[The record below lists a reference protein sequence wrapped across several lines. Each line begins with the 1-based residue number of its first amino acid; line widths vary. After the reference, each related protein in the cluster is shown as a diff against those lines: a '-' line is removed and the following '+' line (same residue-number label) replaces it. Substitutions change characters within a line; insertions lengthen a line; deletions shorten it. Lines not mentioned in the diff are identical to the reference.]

1 MRPQQRSLT
10 HDSCNISQLQI
21 KSSVTKN
28 CCETS
33 TQTLK
38 PVDTTHK
45 IMYNHKS
52 MKETMSSHE
61 IRQKFLDFFKNQ
73 NHYILN
79 SAPIIPENDSSV
91 LFNVA
96 GMQPLV
102 PYLLGQEHPQGK
114 RLCSIQKCIRTID
127 IDEVGDNRHLT
138 FFEMMGNWSLGDYF
152 KKEAIEWSY
161 DLLTNKEY
169 GFGLD
174 PNRLYVTC
182 FEGDEDA
189 PKDEEAAEMWK
200 SIFEKKGIS
209 TNRIYFLPK
218 KNNWWSAGD
227 NGPCGPDT
235 EMFYDTTGK
244 YTEGLS
250 FDEYMEKDERGEVVE
265 VWNDVFMEYLKK
277 DGKIVEKLKN
287 KNVDTGSGFERI
299 VMMMQGVSS
308 VFDTD
313 IFKPAI
319 EKIQSLTSED
329 INIAEFEKVK
339 SSRIIADHVRTSV
352 IMLADGV
359 EFSNTDRG
367 YILRRLIRRA
377 LRHADLLKLPEN
389 SLYMIADIFT
399 DYYKDIYENI
409 ARQKETIKVAINA
422 EEKKFRKALIQ
433 GIKEFNKI
441 VESNKEAGTDIIDS
455 QKVFTL
461 FESYGFPI
469 EMIEELAGENKL
481 SINRTE
487 FDQLFTIH
495 QENSRAGAQ
504 AKFKGG
510 LSGDG
515 EVETRYHTATHLL
528 HQALRQVL
536 GEAVGQKG
544 SNITT
549 ERMRFDFSY
558 DRKLTDEEKQKV
570 EDIVNEKIQAAIPV
584 NMITLPKQE
593 AIDSGALHF
602 FADKYGDMVNVY
614 YIGDSL
620 DDAFSKEFC
629 GGPHVENTSELG
641 HFKIVKEEAV
651 SQGVR
656 RIKAVLE

>member
-1 MRPQQRSLT
+1 
-10 HDSCNISQLQI
+10 
-21 KSSVTKN
+21 
-28 CCETS
+28 
-33 TQTLK
+33 
-38 PVDTTHK
+38 
-45 IMYNHKS
+45 MYNQEI
-52 MKETMSSHE
+52 MKEHTSHE
-61 IRQKFLDFFKNQ
+61 IRQKYLNFFKDK
-73 NHYILN
+73 NHNILN
-79 SAPIIPENDSSV
+79 STPIIPENDSSV
-91 LFNVA
+91 LFNIA
-96 GMQPLV
+96 GMQPLM

-127 IDEVGDNRHLT
+127 IEEVGDNRHLT

-161 DLLTNKEY
+161 ELLTDKEK

-189 PKDEEAAEMWK
+189 PRDEESAKIWK
-200 SIFEKKGIS
+200 DIFEKNGIS

-227 NGPCGPDT
+227 NSPCGPDT

-250 FDEYMEKDERGEVVE
+250 FEEYIEKDDRGELVE

-277 DGKIVEKLKN
+277 DGQIVGKLDK

-299 VMMMQGVSS
+299 VMMVQGVNS
-308 VFDTD
+308 VFETD

-319 EKIQSLTSED
+319 EKIQSLKSED
-329 INIAEFEKVK
+329 INIAEFEQVK
-339 SSRIIADHVRTSV
+339 SSRIIADHVRAAV
-352 IMLADGV
+352 IMLSDGV

-377 LRHADLLKLPEN
+377 LRHADILKLPEN

-422 EEKKFRKALIQ
+422 EEKKFRKALFQ

-441 VESNKEAGTDIIDS
+441 VDSHKDTDIDIIDS

-469 EMIEELAGENKL
+469 EMIEELAFENKL
-481 SINRTE
+481 KINRDE
-487 FDQLFTIH
+487 FDQLFKIH
-495 QENSRAGAQ
+495 QENSRAGAEK
-504 AKFKGG
+504 KFKGG
-510 LSGDG
+510 LAGDG
-515 EVETRYHTATHLL
+515 EMEVRYHTATHLL

-536 GEAVGQKG
+536 GDTVGQKG
-544 SNITT
+544 SNITI

-570 EDIVNEKIQAAIPV
+570 EDIVNEKIQASLPV
-584 NMITLPKQE
+584 NMVTLSKE
-593 AIDSGALHF
+593 DAIASGALHF

-641 HFKIVKEEAV
+641 KFKIVKEEAV

-656 RIKAVLE
+656 RIKAVLG